1 MSPDELRLLVKV
13 ARMYHEQG
21 IRQPQIAVQL
31 AVSQP
36 RVSRLLRQAVDLGI
50 VRTVVQMPEGV
61 HADLEEELQRRFG
74 LRDAV
79 VVDTTGAGEDILP
92 ALGAATASYLDV
104 TLTGGNVIGV
114 ASWSETLLGGVQR
127 MPVKKIAGARR
138 VVQLLGGV
146 GRPAVQVEATRL
158 TQELASRTGAEPLY
172 LSAPGLVDTPAVR
185 RAVMSDRSVSEVVEG
200 WGELTD
206 AIVGIGS
213 IEPSPLLARSGNA
226 ISAKDQEE
234 LRRLGAVGDVC
245 FRFFDADGR
254 HVRSDL
260 DQRVIGIAPEQ
271 LRGVPRRVGVAGG
284 RRKYAAVRAAV
295 LGGWVNVLITDLET
309 ATRLTEGD
317 SSS

>member
-1 MSPDELRLLVKV
+1 
-13 ARMYHEQG
+13 MYHEQG
-21 IRQPQIAVQL
+21 IRQPQIAAQL
-31 AVSQP
+31 GLSQP
-36 RVSRLLRQAVDLGI
+36 RVSRLLRQAVDLRI

-61 HADLEEELQRRFG
+61 HADLEEDLQRRFG

-104 TLTGGNVIGV
+104 TLTGGNVVGV

-127 MPVKKIAGARR
+127 MPVKKVAGARR

-185 RAVMSDRSVSEVVEG
+185 RAVMRDRSVSEVVEG

-226 ISAKDQEE
+226 ISAEDQEE

-245 FRFFDADGR
+245 FRFFDAEGK
-254 HVRSDL
+254 HVRSAL

-271 LRGVPRRVGVAGG
+271 LLGVPRRVGVAGG

-309 ATRLTEGD
+309 ATRLAED
-317 SSS
+317 DPAS